1 MHERSNNP
9 RRLGRS
15 QIPEQSFRFSLR
27 EGSPGGQPPSLCTR
41 VHQEVHPFGFKIL
54 ARSWEANCAEG
65 NNDHIQPIDCCT
77 CYTKP
82 ERRHVLFFQDEK
94 LEAIFLKI
102 GNSFCKLM
110 QFDSCH
116 KSGHSQCGTSA

>member
-15 QIPEQSFRFSLR
+15 QIPEQSFRFSL
-27 EGSPGGQPPSLCTR
+27 C
-41 VHQEVHPFGFKIL
+41 
-54 ARSWEANCAEG
+54 SWEANCAEG